1 MSGAFLYVT
10 LLKIYIMSNF
20 TNEVPE
26 NMDEIIQRLRLYI
39 NKSYNKPDKSM
50 IQRIVSNFNLSLTKT
65 GEWGNRWGY
74 AKANAIITIPTD
86 VFDIVND
93 NVTKNLCIAI
103 DKILQSTDCGLEII
117 SLEFVPGNI
126 SQIEDDIPELEVL
139 FEEQKNKII
148 KEITDAKFSI
158 WIAVAWFTLD
168 EIYKLLIQKRKEG
181 LNIRII
187 IIDDEINRCKYEQYK
202 SYLNI
207 LCYPKFGAYN
217 NNLMHHKF
225 CIIDLDK
232 VVHGSFNWS
241 KKAEYNKETVEVV
254 KSRKSAEDF
263 AEQFKKLY
271 LEILNHKQ

>member
-1 MSGAFLYVT
+1 LSGAFLYVT

-202 SYLNI
+202 SSLNI

>member
-39 NKSYNKPDKSM
+39 NKSYNKQDKSM

-86 VFDIVND
+86 VFDLVND

-139 FEEQKNKII
+139 FEEQKNKIV

-202 SYLNI
+202 SSLNI

>member
-93 NVTKNLCIAI
+93 NVTKNPCIAI

-202 SYLNI
+202 SSLNI

>member
-202 SYLNI
+202 SSLNI

-263 AEQFKKLY
+263 AEQFKKMY

>member
-202 SYLNI
+202 SSLNI

>member
-1 MSGAFLYVT
+1 MSD
-10 LLKIYIMSNF
+10 F

-39 NKSYNKPDKSM
+39 DKSYNKPDKSMIHNKPDKSM

-65 GEWGNRWGY
+65 GKWGNRWGY
-74 AKANAIITIPTD
+74 AEANAIITIPTD

-93 NVTKNLCIAI
+93 NVNKNLRIAI
-103 DKILQSTDCGLEII
+103 DKVLQSTDCGLEII

-202 SYLNI
+202 SSLNI

>member
-1 MSGAFLYVT
+1 
-10 LLKIYIMSNF
+10 MSNF

-202 SYLNI
+202 SSLNI

>member
-39 NKSYNKPDKSM
+39 NKSYNKQDKSM

-86 VFDIVND
+86 VFDLVND

-202 SYLNI
+202 SSLNI